1 MSYRYR
7 HYKHQNYTIAGFNDK
22 NPLGDLPLVSALMV
36 TRGKED
42 FVNRSIISFSK
53 QTWPNK
59 ELVIV
64 AESFNNTS
72 LKLLKSNNIKYQL
85 INQPKLLSLGDYR
98 NLSVSH
104 STGDYV
110 CIWDDDDYYCCN
122 RITAMMSI
130 IKAAQCD
137 IVFNEQIYI
146 WWEERSILF
155 LTSRRCWEGSMLA
168 KRSCM
173 GVYPSTQKGEDT
185 FTSHNMMLHH
195 KTALIQ
201 EPSLYCYT
209 VNGKNTCNNDHFQ
222 HLLNTSSC
230 ICTGDQKK
238 EILDSFGI
246 ATD

>member
-1 MSYRYR
+1 
-7 HYKHQNYTIAGFNDK
+7 
-22 NPLGDLPLVSALMV
+22 MV
-36 TRGKED
+36 TRGD
-42 FVNRSIISFSK
+42 PYFVERSIKSFNK

-72 LKLLKSNNIKYQL
+72 LKLLKSNKIKYKL
-85 INQPKLLSLGDYR
+85 VEQPILLSLGDYR

-104 STGDYV
+104 STGDYL
-110 CIWDDDDYYCCN
+110 CIWDDDDFYSCN

-137 IVFNEQIYI
+137 IVFNEQIFI
-146 WWEERSILF
+146 WWEDRSILF

-185 FTSHNMMLHH
+185 FVSHNMMLHH

-201 EPSLYCYT
+201 EASLYCYT
-209 VNGKNTCNNDHFQ
+209 INGENTCNEEHFE
-222 HLLNTSSC
+222 HLLNTASC
-230 ICTGDQKK
+230 IYTGDEKK
-238 EILDSFGI
+238 KILDSFDI
-246 ATD
+246 PTN